1 MGQRAITS
9 MTADEFFAWQEM
21 QDELYELVDGM
32 PLQMMSGTE
41 NRHDDVTVNLIA
53 EVRNKLRG
61 KPCKPTTQDTGI
73 KISEGQ
79 IRRPDMTIK
88 CGPSREKTFVAL
100 DPRAVFEVMS
110 PSTRGFDQ
118 SKKLEEYKSVE
129 SLSHIVL
136 IDPDSPELIAYQRD
150 ASRAWVARMF
160 SGLAAEVEFA
170 DLGFS
175 LSLAEIYQD
184 VIFRAKLVLVMEE

>member
-1 MGQRAITS
+1 
-9 MTADEFFAWQEM
+9 
-21 QDELYELVDGM
+21 
-32 PLQMMSGTE
+32 
-41 NRHDDVTVNLIA
+41 
-53 EVRNKLRG
+53 
-61 KPCKPTTQDTGI
+61 
-73 KISEGQ
+73 
-79 IRRPDMTIK
+79 MTIK

-175 LSLAEIYQD
+175 LSLAEIYSD
-184 VIFRAKLVLVMEE
+184 VAFRAKPVLVVEE

>member
-41 NRHDDVTVNLIA
+41 NRHDDITVNLII
-53 EVRNKLRG
+53 EVGNKLRG
-61 KPCKPTTQDTGI
+61 KPCKPATQDTAV
-73 KISEGQ
+73 KISEGR

-100 DPRAVFEVMS
+100 DPRAVFEVLS

-118 SKKLEEYKSVE
+118 SKKLEEYKSVA
-129 SLSHIVL
+129 SLSHIIL
-136 IDPDSPELIAYQRD
+136 IDADSAELIAYQRD
-150 ASRAWVARMF
+150 ASRAWVARTR
-160 SGLAAEVEFA
+160 SGLAEVLEFA

-175 LSLAEIYQD
+175 LSLDEIYRD
-184 VIFRAKLVLVMEE
+184 VTFRAKPVLVVEE